1 MKFEQK
7 SINAYKERLKDLLK
21 VSSPSGKERVMAN
34 HIAEIAGPLAESVQ
48 FDNYGNL
55 MVKVGGKGKKLM
67 LSAHIDELGYW
78 IKSISP
84 EGFLHATKIG
94 IPDKAVEA
102 RQVIVNGRIP
112 GIVGTMAAHLQSPED
127 RRKLMDPRDIFID
140 IGASSKAEAEALGV
154 RIGSY
159 ASPVYNYMEMSNSD
173 KICCRALD
181 NRAGCAVLLEL
192 LANVDKSK
200 LKYELWLAF
209 TLQEEVGLRGAA
221 AAVNWL
227 VPDMMIAVD
236 TVPCADTPG
245 IKWKKDLPA
254 YLGGGVVCSISEGM
268 GPMNFIHPDMEEK
281 IMRLCEEHDIPI
293 QPLSVCGY
301 SASTDALGSV
311 TQARGIAGATLTI
324 PRRYSHSPTELMD
337 VKDAIAMLRLLE
349 CFVTEK

>member
-1 MKFEQK
+1 
-7 SINAYKERLKDLLK
+7 
-21 VSSPSGKERVMAN
+21 
-34 HIAEIAGPLAESVQ
+34 
-48 FDNYGNL
+48 
-55 MVKVGGKGKKLM
+55 M

-94 IPDKAVEA
+94 VPDKAVEA

-127 RRKLMDPRDIFID
+127 RRKLMDPRDLFID

-245 IKWKKDLPA
+245 INWKKDLPA

-268 GPMNFIHPDMEEK
+268 GPMNFIHPVWRKRSCACAKSTIYLSSPFRCAVTAHPPTPWGALPRPEGLPEP
-281 IMRLCEEHDIPI
+281 HWQYPGGIPI
-293 QPLSVCGY
+293 PPPS
-301 SASTDALGSV
+301 
-311 TQARGIAGATLTI
+311 
-324 PRRYSHSPTELMD
+324 
-337 VKDAIAMLRLLE
+337 
-349 CFVTEK
+349 